1 MFMRSSSAVIDFSFL
16 ADPKHTATLMKSQF
30 NLRRRSLPKIF
41 AIDMLYQCYLHNQYR
56 ICVIAGVAP
65 LFFGDFWLSNRGRMS
80 NEGSEL
86 DLIALLFPALAANPI
101 ALISASV

>member
-1 MFMRSSSAVIDFSFL
+1 
-16 ADPKHTATLMKSQF
+16 MKSQF

-101 ALISASV
+101 ALISVSV